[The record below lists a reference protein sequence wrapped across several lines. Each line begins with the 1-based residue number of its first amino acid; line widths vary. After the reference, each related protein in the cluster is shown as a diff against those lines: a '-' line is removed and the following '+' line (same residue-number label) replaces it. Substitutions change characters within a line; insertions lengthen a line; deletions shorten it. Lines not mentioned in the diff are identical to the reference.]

1 MASVPPDMFFKIMNR
16 IHIFLY
22 RISRGKIWKNMLG
35 MPVLLLTTSGRKSG
49 QPRTTPVVYLRDD
62 DDYLI
67 AASKGGSASHP
78 AWYFN
83 LEATPEV
90 RVEVGD
96 QTFTARVTITK
107 DEERDLLYEK
117 FKTAGAHFATYE
129 QNTTRTIP
137 VVRLTPV

>member
-1 MASVPPDMFFKIMNR
+1 MASAPPDMLFKIMTR
-16 IHIFLY
+16 IHIILY
-22 RISRGKIWKNMLG
+22 RTSRGKIWKNMSG
-35 MPVLLLTTSGRKSG
+35 MPVLLLTTTGRKSG

-117 FKTAGAHFATYE
+117 FKTSGANFATYE